1 MAYRWREEA
10 AGRDGMSAVYK
21 HPDGHKI
28 NLTRGCLTV
37 TNGDT
42 DESVSVP
49 VGEIGL
55 RELGERLIALSKRE
69 AGLKALPKREAL

>member
-1 MAYRWREEA
+1 MTN
-10 AGRDGMSAVYK
+10 VYK

-28 NLTRGCLTV
+28 NLTRGFITV

-42 DESVSVP
+42 EESVSVP

-69 AGLKALPKREAL
+69 VKALAGVQ